1 MIVARFPE
9 RRSLLL
15 SNGARSVL
23 EARYLRRDERGKV
36 VEMPEEMFRRVAREI
51 ASADI
56 AFDGPEAAEKSEEEF
71 YESMRNL
78 KFLPNSPTLMNAG
91 RELQQLSACFVVP
104 VDDSL
109 DSIFEAVKHTALIHK
124 SGGGTGF
131 SFSRI
136 RPSGERVRTT
146 LGVASG
152 PVSFMQVFDAA
163 TEAVKQG
170 GARRGANMGV
180 LRVDHPDI
188 LAFIDAK
195 ALNPGLRNFNISV
208 AVSDAFMESVRQAC
222 DYPLIHPGTGAPA
235 GHLNA
240 GEVFRRICLR
250 AWQCGEPGL
259 IFIDAVNRGNPTP
272 ELGLLECTNPCGE
285 QPLLP
290 YESCNLG
297 SINLARMSQ
306 RGTRGAF
313 LDYGQLARTVRMALH
328 FLDNVIEVNR
338 YPVPQIESVTR
349 GNRKVGLGIM
359 GWSDLLIDLAIPY
372 GSEQALALAGKVM
385 GFIQRTAHKA
395 SEALALQRGPFPNF
409 RRGGKISAPRRNAT
423 VTTIAPA
430 GTISMIAGCS
440 SGIEPTFA
448 LSITRSNIL
457 GGQVMEEVH
466 PRLLKDLEKNGLWS
480 PAMIRE
486 IVGTGSIQQLARL
499 PQEMRELYRT
509 ALEIEPEW
517 HVRMQAGFQ
526 RYCDNAVSKTVN
538 LRRDALVEDVERI
551 FRMAHDLGCK
561 GITVY
566 RDQSRAEQVLTAGCA
581 KCQS

>member
-1 MIVARFPE
+1 MNVAIFPDK
-9 RRSLLL
+9 RSPLLT
-15 SNGARSVL
+15 NNARNVL
-23 EARYLRRDERGKV
+23 EARYLRRDERGNV
-36 VEMPEEMFRRVAREI
+36 IEMPEQMFRRVAREI

-56 AFDGPEAAEKSEEEF
+56 VFDGAEAAQKSEEEF

-78 KFLPNSPTLMNAG
+78 EFLPNSPTLMNAG

-104 VDDSL
+104 IEDSL

-136 RPSGERVRTT
+136 RPNGESVRSTC
-146 LGVASG
+146 GVASG

-188 LAFIDAK
+188 LDFIDAK
-195 ALNPGLRNFNISV
+195 ALSPGLHNFNISV
-208 AVSDAFMESVRQAC
+208 AVTDAFMESVQQAC
-222 DYPLIHPGTGAPA
+222 DYPLIHPGKGAPA

-240 GEVFRRICLR
+240 GEVFRRLCQR

-259 IFIDAVNRGNPTP
+259 IFIDAVNRDNPTP
-272 ELGLLECTNPCGE
+272 ELGSLECTNPCGE

-297 SINLARMSQ
+297 SINLARMVQ
-306 RGTRGAF
+306 QGTRSAF
-313 LDYGQLARTVRMALH
+313 LDYGRLARTVRLAVH

-359 GWSDLLIDLAIPY
+359 GWADLLIDLAIPY
-372 GSEQALALAGKVM
+372 GSEKALVLAGKVM

-395 SEALALQRGPFPNF
+395 SEALAQQRGPFPNF
-409 RRGGKISAPRRNAT
+409 RENGKLSAPRRNAT

-440 SGIEPTFA
+440 SGIEPVFA
-448 LSITRSNIL
+448 LSYTRSKIL
-457 GGQVMEEVH
+457 GGQVLEEVH
-466 PRLLKDLEKNGLWS
+466 LRLVKALKKSGMWNQDTLL
-480 PAMIRE
+480 E
-486 IVGTGSIQQLARL
+486 IVSTGSIQQLTQL

-517 HVRMQAGFQ
+517 HVRMQAAFQ

-538 LRRDALVEDVERI
+538 LRCDARVEDVERI
-551 FRMAHDLGCK
+551 YKMAHDLGCK

-566 RDQSRAEQVLTAGCA
+566 RDRSRAEQVLTAGCA
-581 KCQS
+581 TCQ

>member
-1 MIVARFPE
+1 MSVARFPD
-9 RRSLLL
+9 RRSLSLTD
-15 SNGARSVL
+15 GARSVL
-23 EARYLRRDERGKV
+23 EARYLRRDERGKA
-36 VEMPEEMFRRVAREI
+36 VEMPEQMFRRVAREI
-51 ASADI
+51 ASADL

-78 KFLPNSPTLMNAG
+78 EFLPNSPTLMNAG

-104 VDDSL
+104 IEDSL

-136 RPSGERVRTT
+136 RPSGESVRTT

-188 LAFIDAK
+188 LDFIDAK
-195 ALNPGLRNFNISV
+195 VLSPGLRNFNVSV
-208 AVSDAFMESVRQAC
+208 AVTDAFMQSVRQAC
-222 DYPLIHPGTGAPA
+222 DYPLIHPGTGAPV

-240 GEVFRRICLR
+240 GEVYRRICRR

-272 ELGLLECTNPCGE
+272 ELGALECTNPCGE

-297 SINLARMSQ
+297 SINLARMS
-306 RGTRGAF
+306 RRGAGGTF
-313 LDYGQLARTVRMALH
+313 LDYGQLARTVRLAVR

-372 GSEQALALAGKVM
+372 GSEKALILSGKVM

-409 RRGGKISAPRRNAT
+409 KHGGRISAPRRNAT

-440 SGIEPTFA
+440 SGIEPVFA
-448 LSITRSNIL
+448 LSFTRRNIL
-457 GGQVMEEVH
+457 GGQVLEEIH
-466 PRLLKDLEKNGLWS
+466 PRLLKDLEKNGLWNQGI
-480 PAMIRE
+480 IRE
-486 IVGTGSIQQLARL
+486 IVNTGSIQQLTRL
-499 PQEMRELYRT
+499 PQEMREVYRT

-517 HVRMQAGFQ
+517 HVRMQATFQ

-538 LRRDALVEDVERI
+538 LRCEAKVEDVERI
-551 FRMAHDLGCK
+551 YKMAHGLGCK

-566 RDQSRAEQVLTAGCA
+566 RDRSRAEQVLTAGCA